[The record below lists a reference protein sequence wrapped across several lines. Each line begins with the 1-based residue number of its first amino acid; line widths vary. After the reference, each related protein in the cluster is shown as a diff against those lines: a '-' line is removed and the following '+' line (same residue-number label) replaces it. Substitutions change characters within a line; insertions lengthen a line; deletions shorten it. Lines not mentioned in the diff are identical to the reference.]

1 MKSLEQLVVDADEDF
16 FKYFVFYLK
25 FFGCHRVIS
34 TTIFTISLRGTCD
47 YFYAMGTTTT
57 TTTTTTAAPP
67 PIRCPPLSSP
77 LQRNKRQRSHRQSNK
92 QKIQITKFSKM
103 KTN

>member
-16 FKYFVFYLK
+16 FKFFVFYLK

-57 TTTTTTAAPP
+57 TTTAAPP

-77 LQRNKRQRSHRQSNK
+77 CRETNGSDLIANQTNK
-92 QKIQITKFSKM
+92 KIQITKFSKV